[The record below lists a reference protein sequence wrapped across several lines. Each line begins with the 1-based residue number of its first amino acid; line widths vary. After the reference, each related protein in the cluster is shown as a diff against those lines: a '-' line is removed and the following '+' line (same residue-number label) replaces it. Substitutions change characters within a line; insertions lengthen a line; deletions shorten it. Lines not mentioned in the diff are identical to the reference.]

1 MNAQWALNSML
12 NKILTYLWIHHPRL
26 GQPDTMLTIA
36 VVSTFTVLIKFL
48 VAGVT
53 LKYGDKSITVGAID
67 AATTGVILAATL
79 GAYVTR
85 KYHSPPDG
93 GSSDNK
99 N

>member
-1 MNAQWALNSML
+1 ML

-26 GQPDTMLTIA
+26 GQPDAMLTLA
-36 VVSTFTVLIKFL
+36 VISTLTVLIKFL
-48 VAGVT
+48 IAGVT

-67 AATTGVILAATL
+67 SATTGVILAATL

-93 GSSDNK
+93 SKDDDK